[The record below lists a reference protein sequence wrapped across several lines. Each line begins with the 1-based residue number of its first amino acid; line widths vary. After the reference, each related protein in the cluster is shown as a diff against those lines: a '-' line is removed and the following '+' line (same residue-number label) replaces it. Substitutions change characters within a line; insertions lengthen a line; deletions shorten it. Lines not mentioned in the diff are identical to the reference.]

1 MEYISPVL
9 RSNFREFCTIYLSL
23 KNINAIFQMAE
34 IQPGESKT
42 FVSGERRS
50 RVEDYYASIDW
61 SNFADTQKF
70 LKVIELILSQAYISD
85 EAKDGIRSMCAQ
97 ENLIVKGYQVEFPK
111 LASSDEPDDLFVY
124 QFPAGLPFGVKKP
137 SFSVTARE
145 KKQSLKF
152 ELEAGIGIIWQD
164 VYPNFDFLTFQ
175 DACGITPETNLAL
188 KKSLASM
195 NQTDCEKT
203 FFLTYAND
211 FKMADKRIPMLIPQA
226 WIQWHSLPK
235 KVLES
240 SGNHLAKEPF
250 RIDFVAFWNNQ
261 RYAIFIDDI
270 GHYAVKYDNKYI
282 ADEEKYTQ
290 HLEEDR
296 KLQIEGWKI
305 FRISNWEIKQGKTK
319 DITLDL
325 QRFIGFE

>member
-1 MEYISPVL
+1 MEYISLDL
-9 RSNFREFCTIYLSL
+9 RLKFREFCTGLYTKSID
-23 KNINAIFQMAE
+23 AIFQMAD

-42 FVSGERRS
+42 PVNGTRRS
-50 RVEDYYASIDW
+50 LVEAYYASIDW

-70 LKVIELILSQAYISD
+70 LKVIELVLAQSYITD
-85 EAKDGIRSMCAQ
+85 EARDEIRSMCAQ
-97 ENLIVKGYQVEFPK
+97 ENLIVKGYQVEFPT
-111 LASSDEPDDLFVY
+111 LASSDELDDLFVY

-152 ELEAGIGIIWQD
+152 ELEPGIGIIWQD

-188 KKSLASM
+188 KNSLVSM

-203 FFLTYAND
+203 FFLKYAND

-226 WIQWHSLPK
+226 WIQWHSSPK

-250 RIDFVAFWNNQ
+250 RMDFVAFWNNQ

-270 GHYAVKYDNKYI
+270 GHYSVKCNKQYI
-282 ADEEKYTQ
+282 ADEAKYTKR
-290 HLEEDR
+290 LEEDR

-305 FRISNWEIKQGKTK
+305 FRISNWEIKQEKTK
-319 DITLDL
+319 DIILDL